1 MEHQNIMDLLGNT
14 SGQPVKLRA
23 KVQGEIND
31 NPHETYYYIE
41 LNYQSILKT
50 TLCDY
55 SDVYILFIGTISV
68 ANTASPDPNINSEK
82 KINVIFKNCAPFT
95 DCISEINYT

>member
-14 SGQPVKLRA
+14 SGQPFKLRA

-41 LNYQSILKT
+41 LNY
-50 TLCDY
+50 
-55 SDVYILFIGTISV
+55 
-68 ANTASPDPNINSEK
+68 
-82 KINVIFKNCAPFT
+82 
-95 DCISEINYT
+95 